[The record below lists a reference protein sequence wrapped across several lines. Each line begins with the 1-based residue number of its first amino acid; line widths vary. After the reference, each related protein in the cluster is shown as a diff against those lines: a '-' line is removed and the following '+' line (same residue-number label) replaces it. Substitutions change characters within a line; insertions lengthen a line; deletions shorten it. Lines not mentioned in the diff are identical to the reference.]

1 MCHTLLAL
9 DQTPFHL
16 PGCSIHQDLKSS
28 RQMDEDSNDS
38 LPSSQFCRSETEP
51 VDCTVSHR
59 ETHLLHIDNADGLH
73 DYRFSARD
81 KALSLP
87 EIIVLILLQL
97 EPLDVI
103 RAKAV
108 SKIWHF
114 TFQSYSEVRYAAVL
128 RPIVRYTPWF
138 HPYYLNVYP
147 DGLKVHPVL
156 RQHSTPG
163 PTKCNRPPT
172 EWIDLERIKRC
183 GLDFITMPPILAAG
197 LEADTMTNLR
207 QSVISYQIT
216 CIHAPEGLRVSHIL
230 EVLEKWKAQDK
241 CVIRC
246 GLLLALHRN
255 DGC

>member
-1 MCHTLLAL
+1 
-9 DQTPFHL
+9 
-16 PGCSIHQDLKSS
+16 
-28 RQMDEDSNDS
+28 MDEDSKEGVS
-38 LPSSQFCRSETEP
+38 LSQFCGRDTEP
-51 VDCTVSHR
+51 VKCTISHPF
-59 ETHLLHIDNADGLH
+59 TNLLDVDSVEGLH
-73 DYRFSARD
+73 DDYLSARD

-97 EPLDVI
+97 EPINII

-114 TFQSYSEVRYAAVL
+114 TFQSYSEVRYAAGL
-128 RPIVRYTPWF
+128 KPIVRYTPWF

-156 RQHSTPG
+156 RQRSTPG

-172 EWIDLERIKRC
+172 EWIDPEQIKRC

-197 LEADTMTNLR
+197 LEADTMTNIR
-207 QSVISYQIT
+207 QSVISYQN
-216 CIHAPEGLRVSHIL
+216 IHAPEGLRVSHIV
-230 EVLEKWKAQDK
+230 EVLEKWKAQGK